1 MIVLLL
7 GVVAWMSYTH
17 EGYDEVNDIGQ
28 WRTLNDG
35 EREWWYLRIGDAIYG
50 NNLDIKGSLRH
61 GKPLKIDAK
70 SLVVSKDCDYAKD
83 KNYVYY
89 PVRVT
94 CEDWI
99 EEDEDGWGGICYM
112 REYIVDGADPKSF
125 KYLGNHYGIDRHF
138 MYRFGEKIPWDDRI
152 IQYAKKGE
160 LPAVIR

>member
-1 MIVLLL
+1 MISNIFLHTMKRIDILMIVLLL

-70 SLVVSKDCDYAKD
+70 SL
-83 KNYVYY
+83 
-89 PVRVT
+89 RIVT
-94 CEDWI
+94 MPRI
-99 EEDEDGWGGICYM
+99 KIM
-112 REYIVDGADPKSF
+112 YI
-125 KYLGNHYGIDRHF
+125 
-138 MYRFGEKIPWDDRI
+138 
-152 IQYAKKGE
+152 
-160 LPAVIR
+160 IR